1 MTTPAG
7 RLGGGA
13 LRSLASLLDD
23 TDAALRRGGSA
34 VNSVWSSGFPALDAT
49 LTGGFRAGELVLLGG
64 PQGNGKTTIG
74 MQFVRNAV
82 AAGRTGLVFS
92 YEHEAHTLFE
102 RLISMEAAE
111 RIPGEVATVHD
122 VRRALES
129 ETGGLSLED
138 VLTPLPGALPAFF
151 ALEDFGDR
159 LHIHESSGSATTLAE
174 IRRIVEDVAQRTG
187 EPPFVLVDYLQKVP
201 VGNGPVRDGE
211 NVSLAAEG
219 LKELAL
225 QAGVPV
231 VAVAAADKA
240 SLGAGRRMRIQDLR
254 GSSALAYESDIV
266 LILSEKVDIVARDHL
281 IYDLGNAQRFS
292 DWCVLTVEK
301 NRHGRAGV
309 ELEFH
314 KDFTHGRFHTDGQ
327 EVKERLLDERVF
339 TT

>member
-1 MTTPAG
+1 MLP
-7 RLGGGA
+7 
-13 LRSLASLLDD
+13 D
-23 TDAALRRGGSA
+23 
-34 VNSVWSSGFPALDAT
+34 VPALDET

-82 AAGRTGLVFS
+82 AAGRTALFFS

-102 RLISMEAAE
+102 RLVSMEAAE
-111 RIPGEVATVHD
+111 RIPGEVATVHE

-129 ETGGLSLED
+129 DSGGLTLED
-138 VLTPLPGALPAFF
+138 VLTPLPGALPALF
-151 ALEDFGDR
+151 ALADFGER
-159 LHIHESSGSATTLAE
+159 LHIHESNGSTTLAE
-174 IRRIVEDVAQRTG
+174 IRRIVDEVAQQTG
-187 EPPFVLVDYLQKVP
+187 EAPLVLVDYLQKVP
-201 VGNGPVRDGE
+201 MRDAPDGD
-211 NVSLAAEG
+211 VVTAAAEG

-240 SLGAGRRMRIQDLR
+240 SLGAGRRMRIHDLR

-292 DWCVLTVEK
+292 DWCVVTVEK

-327 EVKERLLDERVF
+327 EVKERLIDERVF
-339 TT
+339 VN

>member
-1 MTTPAG
+1 MTTQAG
-7 RLGGGA
+7 RLGAGA

-23 TDAALRRGGSA
+23 TDSALRRGGSA
-34 VNSVWSSGFPALDAT
+34 GVSVWSSGFPALDDT

-64 PQGNGKTTIG
+64 PQGNGKTT
-74 MQFVRNAV
+74 MALQFVRNAV
-82 AAGRTGLVFS
+82 AAGRTALFFS
-92 YEHEAHTLFE
+92 YEHEAPTLFE
-102 RLISMEAAE
+102 RLVSMEAAE

-129 ETGGLSLED
+129 ESGGLTLED
-138 VLTPLPGALPAFF
+138 VLTPLPGALPALF
-151 ALEDFGDR
+151 ALADFGER
-159 LHIHESSGSATTLAE
+159 LHIHESNASTTLPE
-174 IRRIVEDVAQRTG
+174 IRRIVDEVAQQTG
-187 EPPFVLVDYLQKVP
+187 EMPLVLVDYLQKVP
-201 VGNGPVRDGE
+201 VREARDGDTMAA
-211 NVSLAAEG
+211 AAEG

-225 QAGVPV
+225 QAGLPV

-240 SLGAGRRMRIQDLR
+240 SLGAGRRMRIHDLR

-292 DWCVLTVEK
+292 DWCVVTVEK

-327 EVKERLLDERVF
+327 EVKERLIDERVF
-339 TT
+339 VN

>member
-1 MTTPAG
+1 MTTQAG

-23 TDAALRRGGSA
+23 TDSALRRGGSA
-34 VNSVWSSGFPALDAT
+34 GVTVWSSGFPALDDT

-82 AAGRTGLVFS
+82 AAGRTALFFS
-92 YEHEAHTLFE
+92 YEHEAQTLFE
-102 RLISMEAAE
+102 RLVSMEAAE
-111 RIPGEVATVHD
+111 RIPGEVATVHE

-129 ETGGLSLED
+129 ESGGLTLED
-138 VLTPLPGALPAFF
+138 VLAPLPGALPALF
-151 ALEDFGDR
+151 ALADFGER
-159 LHIHESSGSATTLAE
+159 LHIHESNTSTTLAE
-174 IRRIVEDVAQRTG
+174 IRRIVDEVAQQTG
-187 EPPFVLVDYLQKVP
+187 EAPLVLVDYLQKVP
-201 VGNGPVRDGE
+201 IREAREDDAVTA
-211 NVSLAAEG
+211 AAEG

-240 SLGAGRRMRIQDLR
+240 SLGAGRRMRIHDLR
-254 GSSALAYESDIV
+254 GSSALAYESHIV

-292 DWCVLTVEK
+292 DWCVVTVEK

-327 EVKERLLDERVF
+327 EVKERLIDERVF
-339 TT
+339 VN

>member
-1 MTTPAG
+1 MTTQAG

-23 TDAALRRGGSA
+23 TDSALRRGASA
-34 VNSVWSSGFPALDAT
+34 GVSVWSSGFPALDET

-82 AAGRTGLVFS
+82 AAGRTALFFS

-102 RLISMEAAE
+102 RLVSMEAAE
-111 RIPGEVATVHD
+111 RIPGEVATVHE

-129 ETGGLSLED
+129 DSGGLTLED
-138 VLTPLPGALPAFF
+138 VLTPLPGALPALF
-151 ALEDFGDR
+151 ALADFGER
-159 LHIHESSGSATTLAE
+159 LHIHESNGSTTLAQ
-174 IRRIVEDVAQRTG
+174 IRRIVDEVAQQTG
-187 EPPFVLVDYLQKVP
+187 EAPLVLVDYLQKVP
-201 VGNGPVRDGE
+201 MRDAPDGD
-211 NVSLAAEG
+211 VVTAAAEG

-240 SLGAGRRMRIQDLR
+240 SLGAGRRMRIHDLR

-292 DWCVLTVEK
+292 DWCVVTVEK

-327 EVKERLLDERVF
+327 EVKERLIDERVF
-339 TT
+339 VN

>member
-1 MTTPAG
+1 MTTQAG

-23 TDAALRRGGSA
+23 TDSALRRGGSA
-34 VNSVWSSGFPALDAT
+34 GVTVWSSGFPALDDT

-82 AAGRTGLVFS
+82 AAGRTALFFS
-92 YEHEAHTLFE
+92 YEHEAQTLFE
-102 RLISMEAAE
+102 RLVSMEAAE
-111 RIPGEVATVHD
+111 RIPGEVATVHE

-129 ETGGLSLED
+129 ESGGLTLED
-138 VLTPLPGALPAFF
+138 VLAPLPGALPALF
-151 ALEDFGDR
+151 ALADFGER
-159 LHIHESSGSATTLAE
+159 LHIHESNTSTTLAE
-174 IRRIVEDVAQRTG
+174 IRRIVDEVAQQTG
-187 EPPFVLVDYLQKVP
+187 EAPLVLVDYLQKVP
-201 VGNGPVRDGE
+201 IREAREDDAVTA
-211 NVSLAAEG
+211 AAEG

-240 SLGAGRRMRIQDLR
+240 SLGAGRRMRIHDLR

-292 DWCVLTVEK
+292 DWCVVTVEK

-327 EVKERLLDERVF
+327 EVKERLIDERVF
-339 TT
+339 VN

>member
-1 MTTPAG
+1 MTTPSG

-34 VNSVWSSGFPALDAT
+34 GNSVWSSGFPALDAT

-64 PQGNGKTTIG
+64 PQGAGKTTIG
-74 MQFVRNAV
+74 LQFVRNAV

-111 RIPGEVATVHD
+111 RIEGEVATVHD
-122 VRRALES
+122 IRRALES
-129 ETGGLSLED
+129 ESGGLSLED
-138 VLTPLPGALPAFF
+138 VLTPLPGALPAYF

-159 LHIHESSGSATTLAE
+159 LHIHESAGSKTTLAE
-174 IRRIVEDVAQRTG
+174 IRRIVDDVAQTTG
-187 EPPFVLVDYLQKVP
+187 EAPFVLVDYVQKVP
-201 VGNGPVRDGE
+201 IPDARDGE
-211 NVSLAAEG
+211 SMTAAAAEG

-225 QAGVPV
+225 ASGVPV

-240 SLGAGRRMRIQDLR
+240 SLVAGRRMRTQDLS
-254 GSSALAYESDIV
+254 GSSTLSYESDIV

-281 IYDLGNAQRFS
+281 IYDLGNVQRFS

-301 NRHGRAGV
+301 NRHGRAGI

-314 KDFTHGRFHTDGQ
+314 KDFTHGRFHTDGR
-327 EVKERLLDERVF
+327 EVKERLIDERVF
-339 TT
+339 VS

>member
-1 MTTPAG
+1 MTTQAG

-23 TDAALRRGGSA
+23 TDSALRRGGSA
-34 VNSVWSSGFPALDAT
+34 GVTVWSSGFPALDDT

-82 AAGRTGLVFS
+82 AAGRTALFFS
-92 YEHEAHTLFE
+92 YEHEAQTLFE
-102 RLISMEAAE
+102 RLVSMEAAE
-111 RIPGEVATVHD
+111 RIPGEVATVHE

-129 ETGGLSLED
+129 ESGGLTLED
-138 VLTPLPGALPAFF
+138 VLAPLPGALPALF
-151 ALEDFGDR
+151 ALADFGER
-159 LHIHESSGSATTLAE
+159 LHIHESNTSTTLAE
-174 IRRIVEDVAQRTG
+174 IRRIVDEVAQQTG
-187 EPPFVLVDYLQKVP
+187 EAPLVLVDYLQKVP
-201 VGNGPVRDGE
+201 IREARDDDA
-211 NVSLAAEG
+211 VTAAAEG

-240 SLGAGRRMRIQDLR
+240 SLGAGRRMRIHDLR

-292 DWCVLTVEK
+292 DWCVVTVEK

-327 EVKERLLDERVF
+327 EVKERLIDERVF
-339 TT
+339 VN

>member
-1 MTTPAG
+1 MTTQTG

-23 TDAALRRGGSA
+23 TDSALRRGGSA
-34 VNSVWSSGFPALDAT
+34 GVSVWSSGFPVLDDT
-49 LTGGFRAGELVLLGG
+49 LTGGFRSGELVLLGG

-74 MQFVRNAV
+74 LQFVRNAV
-82 AAGRTGLVFS
+82 AAGRTALFFS

-102 RLISMEAAE
+102 RLVSMEAAE
-111 RIPGEVATVHD
+111 RIPGEVATVHE

-129 ETGGLSLED
+129 EAGGLTLED
-138 VLTPLPGALPAFF
+138 VLTPLPGALA
-151 ALEDFGDR
+151 ALFSLADFGER
-159 LHIHESSGSATTLAE
+159 LHIHESNATTTLPE
-174 IRRIVEDVAQRTG
+174 IRRIVDEVAQQTG
-187 EPPFVLVDYLQKVP
+187 EAPLVLVDYLQKVP
-201 VGNGPVRDGE
+201 IRDARDGDP
-211 NVSLAAEG
+211 VTAAAEG

-225 QAGVPV
+225 EASLPV

-240 SLGAGRRMRIQDLR
+240 SLGAGRRMRIHDLR

-292 DWCVLTVEK
+292 DWCVVTVEK

-327 EVKERLLDERVF
+327 EVKERLIDERVF
-339 TT
+339 VN

>member
-1 MTTPAG
+1 MTTQAG

-23 TDAALRRGGSA
+23 TDSALRRGGSA
-34 VNSVWSSGFPALDAT
+34 GVSVWSTGFPVLDDT

-64 PQGNGKTTIG
+64 PQGNGKTMIG
-74 MQFVRNAV
+74 LQFVRNAV
-82 AAGRTGLVFS
+82 AAGRTALFFS

-102 RLISMEAAE
+102 RLVSMEAAE

-129 ETGGLSLED
+129 ESGGLTLED
-138 VLTPLPGALPAFF
+138 VLTPLPGALPALF
-151 ALEDFGDR
+151 ALADFGER
-159 LHIHESSGSATTLAE
+159 LHIHESNASTTLPE
-174 IRRIVEDVAQRTG
+174 IRRIVDEVAQQTG
-187 EPPFVLVDYLQKVP
+187 EPPLVLVDYLQKVP
-201 VGNGPVRDGE
+201 IRDARDADS
-211 NVSLAAEG
+211 VTAAAEG

-225 QAGVPV
+225 QSGVPV

-240 SLGAGRRMRIQDLR
+240 SLGAGRRMRIHDLR

-292 DWCVLTVEK
+292 DWCVVTVEK

-327 EVKERLLDERVF
+327 EVKERLIDERVF
-339 TT
+339 VN